1 MTEKLIASII
11 SLILGSCVTSCVS
24 SMTLRADFDKTST
37 KIEPVSV
44 TAPLPNR
51 IDQ

>member
-24 SMTLRADFDKTST
+24 SMTLRADFDKTTT
-37 KIEPVSV
+37 KIEPVSQS
-44 TAPLPNR
+44 AQLQNR
-51 IDQ
+51 IDK